1 MRRVL
6 VIAASV
12 LALAACG
19 RAQVKHDGTA
29 VIKGHDGAVTTVSR
43 NAPTNLPPYLKLYP
57 GGAVK
62 SSLDSGAKGGIVVV
76 ETSASPDQVV
86 DFYKKEASAAGLQVE
101 IENNSGDAHVV
112 MFNEPS
118 GGKKNFTVS
127 ATKQPD
133 GKTNIGLTYN
143 AQA

>member
-6 VIAASV
+6 VIGVCV

-19 RAQVKHDGTA
+19 RTQVKSDGTA
-29 VIKGHDGAVTTVSR
+29 VIHGKDGSTVTVGH

-62 SSLDSGAKGGIVVV
+62 STLDSGAKGGIVVV
-76 ETSASPDQVV
+76 ETSDAPERVI
-86 DFYKKEASAAGLQVE
+86 DFYKKEAAAAGLQVE
-101 IENNSGDAHVV
+101 LENTSGDSHVV
-112 MFNEPS
+112 MFNEAG
-118 GGKKNFTVS
+118 GGKKNFTAS